1 MKEKYL
7 PIGTV
12 VTLKK
17 ATKKI
22 MIIGYCPVEREH
34 NQMYDYSACLYPE
47 GVIDSNRMLL
57 FNHDQIETIHF
68 EGYNDEEAKQNNE
81 RLKKLVSNM
90 ENLKEMK
97 FPDDASKNNEE
108 ENNQTNNE
116 KIETLN

>member
-47 GVIDSNRMLL
+47 GVIDSNKMLL
-57 FNHDQIETIHF
+57 FNHNQIATIHF
-68 EGYNDEEAKQNNE
+68 EGFNDEEAKQNNE
-81 RLKKLVSNM
+81 TIKKLVGSM

-97 FPDDASKNNEE
+97 LPK
-108 ENNQTNNE
+108 ENQTVDNHQTNNNV
-116 KIETLN
+116 ETLTLN